1 VRLSRNAMVKKVLAA
16 ILYIVGAFSVLFVAY
31 QGYEHP
37 GSEVGYMPLYWIGVV
52 LVAVAAILW
61 PKPEG
66 SGEEQGR

>member
-1 VRLSRNAMVKKVLAA
+1 MKLTWNASVKKMLAA
-16 ILYIVGAFSVLFVAY
+16 VLYVVGAFSMLFVAY

-52 LVAVAAILW
+52 LVVVVAILW